1 MLPVHDNR
9 TKIVQN
15 RAQSNSGERV
25 KKTGAQPIDGFLPPV
40 GSTAGQI
47 QALRSELVFF
57 YVTIRHTLDKHTGTF
72 SDDHEPKDR
81 PFPPAARQI
90 ALVSPRYFY

>member
-1 MLPVHDNR
+1 M
-9 TKIVQN
+9 
-15 RAQSNSGERV
+15 

-72 SDDHEPKDR
+72 SDDHEPKVR

-90 ALVSPRYFY
+90 ALLSPRYFY